1 MILIRLD
8 FVLFQLVTRAVDE
21 LEHDVPN
28 MRLHEM
34 KTVADVVKYFQTEVK
49 DTSVFEDMS
58 KLNLPRNLH
67 MNLEFNRFDPETDK
81 VHDGVT
87 AFPGSKTIVSSLRY
101 RKKYK
106 NLDGGDVTN
115 DTSSIITT
123 T

>member
-1 MILIRLD
+1 M
-8 FVLFQLVTRAVDE
+8 TRAVDE

-67 MNLEFNRFDPETDK
+67 MNLEFNRFDQETDK

-101 RKKYK
+101 RRKYK
-106 NLDGGDVTN
+106 NIDGGDVVN
-115 DTSSIITT
+115 DSSSIITT